1 RSELQCLIVGL
12 DGRFVLLV
20 ARQGIAAI
28 VMIAGGVAL
37 GKTLCRAG
45 IVASLIASKTLPA
58 IILEVF
64 GGLARTVLFK
74 QAHALLIRARP
85 KVIQADRA
93 GWLRQGNQ

>member
-1 RSELQCLIVGL
+1 
-12 DGRFVLLV
+12 
-20 ARQGIAAI
+20 
-28 VMIAGGVAL
+28 MIAGGVAL

-45 IVASLIASKTLPA
+45 IVAGLIASKTLPA

-64 GGLARTVLFK
+64 GGLARTVLLK

-85 KVIQADRA
+85 KVIQTDRA